1 MNTALLLARAARAHP
16 HAPALAHGTHVL
28 ADYAALHERV
38 ARLAGGLIALGLQP
52 GARIAL
58 VMRNHPAY
66 LELFL
71 AAWHAGL
78 VAVPVNSKL
87 HAKELAYIFENCG
100 APVVFAS
107 ANTLGSCEEG
117 AALAPAASGGGA
129 GGAGGTGGAR
139 RVIAVES
146 SAFAQLATHAP
157 AAMTARHDDDLAWL
171 FYTSGTTGRPKGVML
186 SHGNLMAMTLN
197 YFTNV
202 DTIAR
207 ADCIVHAA
215 PMSHGSG
222 IYLVPHLAQAACNVV
237 PESGAFE
244 ADEIAI
250 LCNHYTGVT
259 MFAAPT
265 MVKRLVEAPLRGI
278 TGGGANARAR
288 GCVTGSVTGGT
299 TAGMA
304 RSGAAHD
311 EMPGLKTLVYGG
323 GPMYL
328 ADIKAGMARFGQR
341 FAQIYGQ
348 GESPMTITASSKAV
362 HADTAHP
369 RYAERIG
376 SVGLS
381 FAGVEVM
388 VADGDDRELPSGE
401 TGEICVRGPVVMRG
415 YWQNDTASA
424 AALRNGWLHTGDV
437 GAFDEEGF
445 LTLKDRSKDLIIS
458 GGSNIYPREV
468 EEALLLHPQV
478 AEVSVVGRAHPEWGE
493 EVIAFVVARAA
504 TGSTLAGDAGHT
516 SMHSAGQGAGTILD
530 TQALDA
536 HCLDHIARFKRPK
549 HYRFVDALPK
559 NEAGK
564 VLKTELRKLLS

>member
-1 MNTALLLARAARAHP
+1 MNIALLLTRAARVHP
-16 HAPALAHGTHVL
+16 HAPALAHGTRVL
-28 ADYAALHERV
+28 ADYAELHART
-38 ARLAGGLIALGLQP
+38 ARLAAGLIALGLKP
-52 GARIAL
+52 GDRIAL

-87 HAKELAYIFENCG
+87 HARELAYIFENCG

-107 ANTLGSCEEG
+107 ANTLSACEQG
-117 AALAPAASGGGA
+117 AALAAAASGASGA
-129 GGAGGTGGAR
+129 SGMAR
-139 RVIAVES
+139 QVIAVES
-146 SAFAQLATHAP
+146 PRFAQLDQAAP
-157 AAMTARHDDDLAWL
+157 LALQARHDDDLAWL

-222 IYLVPHLAQAACNVV
+222 IYIVPHLAQAACNVV

-244 ADEIAI
+244 ADEIAA
-250 LCNHYTGVT
+250 LCNHFTGVT

-265 MVKRLVEAPLRGI
+265 MVKRLVEAPLRGMPS
-278 TGGGANARAR
+278 GGA
-288 GCVTGSVTGGT
+288 V
-299 TAGMA
+299 
-304 RSGAAHD
+304 
-311 EMPGLKTLVYGG
+311 PGLKTIVYGG
-323 GPMYL
+323 GPMYV

-348 GESPMTITASSKAV
+348 GESPMTITASSKAI

-369 RYAERIG
+369 RYEERIG
-376 SVGLS
+376 SVGLP

-388 VADGDDRELPSGE
+388 VADDADRELPVGE
-401 TGEICVRGPVVMRG
+401 IGEICVRGPVIMRG

-493 EVIAFVVARAA
+493 EVIAFVVARAP
-504 TGSTLAGDAGHT
+504 GSAAPDISG
-516 SMHSAGQGAGTILD
+516 LD
-530 TQALDA
+530 PHALDA

-549 HYRFVDALPK
+549 EYRFVESLPK

-564 VLKTELRKLLS
+564 VLKTALREQLG

>member
-1 MNTALLLARAARAHP
+1 MNIALLLARAARAHP
-16 HAPALAHGTHVL
+16 HAPALAHGTRVI
-28 ADYAALHERV
+28 ASYAALHERTG
-38 ARLAGGLIALGLQP
+38 RLAAGLIALGLKP
-52 GARIAL
+52 GDRIAL
-58 VMRNHPAY
+58 AMRNHPAY

-100 APVVFAS
+100 APVVFAT
-107 ANTLGSCEEG
+107 ANTLSACEQG
-117 AALAPAASGGGA
+117 AALAVVASGVARQVIGVESHAFARLGA
-129 GGAGGTGGAR
+129 GAP
-139 RVIAVES
+139 
-146 SAFAQLATHAP
+146 LAMQTC
-157 AAMTARHDDDLAWL
+157 HDDDLAWL

-202 DTIAR
+202 DSIAR

-222 IYLVPHLAQAACNVV
+222 IYLIPHLAQAACNVV

-244 ADEIAI
+244 ADEIAA
-250 LCNHYTGVT
+250 LCHHYTGVT

-265 MVKRLVEAPLRGI
+265 MVKRLVEAPLRG
-278 TGGGANARAR
+278 
-288 GCVTGSVTGGT
+288 V
-299 TAGMA
+299 AG
-304 RSGAAHD
+304 SGAAS
-311 EMPGLKTLVYGG
+311 GLKTIVYGG
-323 GPMYL
+323 GPMYV

-348 GESPMTITASSKAV
+348 GEAPMTITASSKAI
-362 HADTAHP
+362 HMDTMHP
-369 RYAERIG
+369 RYEERLG
-376 SVGLS
+376 SVGLP

-388 VADGDDRELPSGE
+388 VADEEDRELPTGE
-401 TGEICVRGPVVMRG
+401 IGEICVRGPVIMRG
-415 YWQNDTASA
+415 YWQNEAASA
-424 AALRNGWLHTGDV
+424 TALRNGWLHTGDV

-493 EVIAFVVARAA
+493 EVIAFVVARGAPGRA
-504 TGSTLAGDAGHT
+504 MAGDAGAAH
-516 SMHSAGQGAGTILD
+516 AGGMPLD
-530 TQALDA
+530 AHALDA
-536 HCLDHIARFKRPK
+536 HCLNHIARFKRPK
-549 HYRFVDALPK
+549 QYRFVDALPK

-564 VLKTELRKLLS
+564 VLKTELRKHLA